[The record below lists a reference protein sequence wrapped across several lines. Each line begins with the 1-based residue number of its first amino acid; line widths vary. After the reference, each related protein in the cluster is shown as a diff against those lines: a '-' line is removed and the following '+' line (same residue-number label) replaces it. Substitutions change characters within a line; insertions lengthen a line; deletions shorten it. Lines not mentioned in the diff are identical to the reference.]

1 MVTNAMTYNLI
12 TQDPIK
18 SYLAGFATGAGFGRE
33 ELIKLLEIALLKPLG
48 REVAY
53 LEEITEFPK
62 KPPSWLTREKW
73 KTQGPWYEFKP
84 DKELQ
89 DKVRHVKDWI
99 VGAQSECAE
108 WLTKLDEKGR
118 PQKLVKIGTLQQ
130 ALDIADK
137 EMERAAQKLRESMR
151 GEMGS
156 IVEDTK
162 HMKVIKRF
170 KDGFAIVQL
179 LTPQALD
186 AETAQLGH
194 CIGNGGYD
202 SDLHGSSRFYSLRDE
217 HNRAHATIQVKA
229 ANNAIVQCKGKRNAP
244 PVKKYQPYIQ
254 EFARDEDF
262 AIKGDVNNI
271 GMVKFRGRYYF
282 FNKLPSGMVFD
293 GRLDLSNFTEDV
305 KLPNRLKIKGN
316 LILNGAR
323 KTEIPEGV
331 VLAERDTRIIEVWK
345 RKGKYHRENG
355 PAYIVK
361 SADGKRVLEEKY
373 YRDGKLHR
381 ADGPA
386 EITYSFNGEV
396 ESEGWYI
403 DGKYHRKDGPASW
416 GKSWRHDYEAWYQ
429 NGVPSHQD
437 KDHPTHMARRSV
449 SLSHGYGGRA
459 DKWAAEAKRYLDLHS
474 LSNGA
479 VLNADVVIK
488 AFHNKNGEHRTGGMP
503 SVIVEHAETGG
514 MIGLQWHKNG
524 NLQVEGWQGASPLT
538 AKFNHFAQNHPE
550 MARYLM
556 EDFVHVA
563 GGYENK
569 KSEAPYLSDAK
580 AVHRLA
586 ALARKHDFL
595 AESIL
600 PFFKESAKFCLDK
613 EEWDLAAYAAKQI
626 KTYAAPAKPAV

>member
-1 MVTNAMTYNLI
+1 MVTNAMAYNLI
-12 TQDPIK
+12 NQDPIK

-33 ELIKLLEIALLKPLG
+33 ELIKLLEIALLKPLSK
-48 REVAY
+48 EVAY
-53 LEEITEFPK
+53 LEEIAEFPK
-62 KPPSWLTREKW
+62 KPPAWLTRDKW
-73 KTQGPWYEFKP
+73 HSQGPWFEFKP
-84 DKELQ
+84 DKELE

-108 WLTKLDEKGR
+108 WLSKLDEKGR

-156 IVEDTK
+156 VVEDTK

-202 SDLHGSSRFYSLRDE
+202 SALHGSARFYSLRDE
-217 HNRAHATIQVKA
+217 QNRAHATIEVKSE
-229 ANNAIVQCKGKRNAP
+229 NNAIVQCKGKRNAP
-244 PVKKYQPYIQ
+244 PVRKYQPYIQ
-254 EFARDEDF
+254 EFAKDEDF

-331 VLAERDTRIIEVWK
+331 VLAKSEHCVIDVWK
-345 RKGKYHRENG
+345 RKGKYHREDG
-355 PAYIVK
+355 PAYVVK
-361 SADGKRVLEEKY
+361 TSSGKRVLEEKY
-373 YRDGKLHR
+373 YKNGVLHR
-381 ADGPA
+381 EDGPA
-386 EITYSFNGEV
+386 MITYSASGEV
-396 ESEGWYI
+396 TSEGWYI
-403 DGKYHRKDGPASW
+403 NGKEHRTDGPAFWRNSW
-416 GKSWRHDYEAWYQ
+416 RDSFKSWYQ
-429 NGVPSHQD
+429 HGVPFHED
-437 KDHPTHMARRSV
+437 PDHPTRIAQKSI
-449 SLSHGYGGRA
+449 SLSRGYGRS
-459 DKWAAEAKRYLDLHS
+459 DKWSEESRCYLDRYFPTEETRY
-474 LSNGA
+474 NVD
-479 VLNADVVIK
+479 VLISS
-488 AFHNKNGEHRTGGMP
+488 FENKKGEHRIGGMP
-503 SVIVEHAETGG
+503 SKIVTHAETGG
-514 MIGLQWHKNG
+514 VLALQWHRNG
-524 NLQVEGWQGASPLT
+524 DLQAEGWQGASPLT
-538 AKFNHFAQNHPE
+538 SKFNHFAQNHPD

-556 EDFVHVA
+556 DDFVRVA
-563 GGYENK
+563 TGYENK
-569 KSEAPYLSDAK
+569 KEEAPYLADTKVAR
-580 AVHRLA
+580 RLA
-586 ALARKHDFL
+586 SLARKHDFL
-595 AESIL
+595 ADSVM
-600 PFFKESAKFCLDK
+600 PFFKESAKFCVDR
-613 EEWDLAAYAAKQI
+613 EEWDLAAYVTKQL
-626 KTYAAPAKPAV
+626 KTYAVPANPSL